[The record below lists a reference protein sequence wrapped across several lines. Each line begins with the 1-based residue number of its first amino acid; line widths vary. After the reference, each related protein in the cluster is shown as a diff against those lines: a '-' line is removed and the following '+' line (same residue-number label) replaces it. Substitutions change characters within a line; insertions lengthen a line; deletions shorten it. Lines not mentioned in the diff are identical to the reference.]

1 MILSTIQASKNNFW
15 FYYPFWDQ
23 AVAKKKPNRGLW
35 LMNGLANF
43 GYWSVR
49 FGQLVVISHA
59 VATLVGE
66 VHSGG
71 TKHPKNYYI

>member
-1 MILSTIQASKNNFW
+1 MVLSTIQASKNNVW

-43 GYWSVR
+43 GYWSAW
-49 FGQLVVISHA
+49 FGRLAVISHA
-59 VATLVGE
+59 MATLVAVPANE
-66 VHSGG
+66 N
-71 TKHPKNYYI
+71 TK